1 MKFRLREIRT
11 MQAGL
16 DAILVMD
23 IPVKPAYWLAR
34 FLDRVRSAIGATEK
48 TRVKLAEKYV
58 KKDKNGKLMLKK
70 DNKGKQIEPAE
81 YDFTKENL
89 IKFGKE
95 YTELSEQEF
104 DIDFKPI
111 KLADLGNIK
120 LKPIVFIQLG
130 KLIEE

>member
-1 MKFRLREIRT
+1 MKFRLKEINT
-11 MQAGL
+11 IQAGL

-23 IPVKPAYWLAR
+23 LPAKPAYRLAR
-34 FLDRVRSAIGATEK
+34 FLDRIRSAIGATEK

-58 KKDKNGKLMLKK
+58 KRDKDGKLMFKK
-70 DNKGKQIEPAE
+70 DNKGKQIEPQE

-89 IKFGKE
+89 VKFGKE
-95 YTELSEQEF
+95 YTKLSEQEF

-111 KLADLGNIK
+111 KLADLGDIK